1 MLFAVTSAKHGSLHC
16 STHPIM
22 ITHFVALQ
30 LFVFVTDK
38 KGVFVSANLQTKPSL
53 FVLTQKRITK
63 NVVLLILDM
72 FSCVHRLGTQPLTK
86 GNRHDRIR

>member
-1 MLFAVTSAKHGSLHC
+1 MLVAVTSAKHGSLHS
-16 STHPIM
+16 STHAIS
-22 ITHFVALQ
+22 ITQFVALQ
-30 LFVFVTDK
+30 LFVFADK

-72 FSCVHRLGTQPLTK
+72 FPCVHRLGTQPLTK
-86 GNRHDRIR
+86 GIEI

>member
-1 MLFAVTSAKHGSLHC
+1 MLIAVTSAEHGSLHS
-16 STHPIM
+16 STHAIS
-22 ITHFVALQ
+22 ITQFVALQ

-38 KGVFVSANLQTKPSL
+38 NGVFVSANLQTKPSL

-72 FSCVHRLGTQPLTK
+72 FPCVHRLGTQPLTK
-86 GNRHDRIR
+86 GEAK